1 MADPL
6 FSVKIQGSREAIAAL
21 KAAQILYLLVDIKPP
36 QKSEIKR
43 LPLNLCLVIDRST
56 SMKGARLHHVRAAAS
71 ALLDKLLADDIV
83 TIVAFSDWAEVI
95 LPPQK
100 IESTA
105 KVMTALNTITASGGT
120 EMFSG
125 LRAGIIQLKR
135 TNLETHNNHLILLT
149 DGHTYGDETTS
160 VKIVREAADEGI
172 DFSAFGIGSE
182 WNDRFLDELVSYS
195 GGQSIYIESP
205 QKVISY
211 MEQRVEGIGRI
222 YAQNVRLKV
231 DFAEGIKLKSAFK
244 VNPFAQQLSVKE
256 KHLNL
261 GAVEGR
267 RPLSIL
273 LEFVIPPLDS
283 NKSISIPVQLLA
295 DIPSQLVKDRE
306 LKLSYDLEVADRNP
320 LLQPPD
326 DIIDAVKAMNFHRMN
341 ELAWQDIKNGDIEKA
356 TTRLQMLSTRLLED
370 GHTKMAQR
378 VLSEADRLMT
388 WGSMSGEGR
397 KAIKYGTRALLEKS
411 RIVDQH

>member
-21 KAAQILYLLVDIKPP
+21 EVAQILYLLVDIRPP
-36 QKSEIKR
+36 QKREIKR

-56 SMKGARLHHVRAAAS
+56 SMKGTRLHHVRAAAI
-71 ALLDKLLADDIV
+71 ALLEKLLAEDLV

-125 LRAGIIQLKR
+125 LQAGIIQLKR

-160 VKIVREAADEGI
+160 IKIVREAADKGI

-182 WNDRFLDELVSYS
+182 WNDRFLDKLVSYS

-205 QKVISY
+205 QKVTSY

-222 YAQNVRLKV
+222 YAQNVRLNV
-231 DFAEGIKLKSAFK
+231 DFPEGIKLKSAFK

-256 KHLNL
+256 QQLNL

-273 LEFVIPPLDS
+273 LEFIIPPLDS
-283 NKSISIPVQLLA
+283 NSSISIPVQLLA
-295 DIPSQLVKDRE
+295 DIPSQLIKDRD
-306 LKLSYDLEVADRNP
+306 LKLSYDLEVVDRNP
-320 LLQPPD
+320 QLQPPD
-326 DIIDAVKAMNFHRMN
+326 DIIDAVQAMNFHQMN
-341 ELAWQDIKNGDIEKA
+341 ESAWQDIKKGDIEKA
-356 TTRLQMLSTRLLED
+356 TARLHMLATRLLEE

-388 WGSMSGEGR
+388 RGSMSGEGR
-397 KAIKYGTRALLEKS
+397 KALKYGTRALLEES
-411 RIVDQH
+411 RMVDQP